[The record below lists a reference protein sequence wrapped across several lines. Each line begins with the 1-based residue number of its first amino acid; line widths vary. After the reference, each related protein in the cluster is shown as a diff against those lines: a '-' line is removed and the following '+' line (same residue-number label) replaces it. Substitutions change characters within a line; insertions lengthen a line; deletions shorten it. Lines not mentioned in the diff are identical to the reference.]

1 MSEIIIGWKGMKLLQ
16 MDQMI
21 LMKIWVKSEAKKESI
36 HCPYCREEGK
46 LNAKTLFFCKRY
58 KVPFHF

>member
-1 MSEIIIGWKGMKLLQ
+1 MSEIIIGWKGMKLFQ

-36 HCPYCREEGK
+36 HCTYCREKGK
-46 LNAKTLFFCKRY
+46 LNAKTLFF
-58 KVPFHF
+58 

>member
-46 LNAKTLFFCKRY
+46 LNAKTLFF
-58 KVPFHF
+58 